1 MTGDILAGVRGI
13 RKRAEGGRLMMLV
26 VCGDRN
32 LKEHIESQ
40 ESGIRMICMGI
51 RAQSSPVCHNADQQC
66 LGTSESK
73 NGTAVV
79 LSLCFDAMY
88 KALLSRINRKI

>member
-40 ESGIRMICMGI
+40 ESGIRM
-51 RAQSSPVCHNADQQC
+51 RYVW
-66 LGTSESK
+66 E
-73 NGTAVV
+73 
-79 LSLCFDAMY
+79 
-88 KALLSRINRKI
+88 